1 MHISTKLNIHRDLGC
16 SGVLYS
22 PSLYRA
28 DWSITQVLLGPE
40 PKRSAQCDCGS
51 AVTSCSGKTNLW
63 EFDSRFLLSSWWH
76 ISAARWLKNE
86 CFQAESVHW
95 VAGGESWHQLQHGHL
110 EKKGLWTCT
119 TGCLNWKVTIV
130 VKRKSKSNASL
141 HLRVNYTDRVPR
153 YANRM

>member
-1 MHISTKLNIHRDLGC
+1 MNNNNKQKQQQLSQMHMHISTKLNIHRDLGC

-40 PKRSAQCDCGS
+40 PMRSAQCDCGS

-76 ISAARWLKNE
+76 TSAARWLKNE
-86 CFQAESVHW
+86 CFQSESVHW
-95 VAGGESWHQLQHGHL
+95 VAGGETWHQLQHGHL

-119 TGCLNWKVTIV
+119 TTQVPQPEL
-130 VKRKSKSNASL
+130 KSNNCSKEKK
-141 HLRVNYTDRVPR
+141 
-153 YANRM
+153 